1 MVKKIFVMFGLCG
14 GIYVLLE
21 LLFRG
26 RSHISM
32 FFAGGLSATCIFFCC
47 QLGRLKKACAFTKCL
62 FGSAVITLVEFVTG
76 VIVNLWLR
84 LSVWDYSDV
93 PFNLLGQICLP
104 FSLVWFVITL
114 PILKLGTWICGKEF
128 QFPST
133 AARKRATPDMP
144 ASSGE

>member
-1 MVKKIFVMFGLCG
+1 MVKKILCLFGLCG

-21 LLFRG
+21 LIFRG

-32 FFAGGLSATCIFFCC
+32 FFAGGLSATCIFVCC
-47 QLGRLKKACAFTKCL
+47 QCGRLKKACMFTKCL
-62 FGSAVITLVEFVTG
+62 FGSAVITAVEFVTG

-93 PFNLLGQICLP
+93 PWNLLGQICLP
-104 FSLVWFVITL
+104 FSLVWFVLTL
-114 PILKLGTWICGKEF
+114 PILKFGTLVCGKDV
-128 QFPST
+128 QFFST

-144 ASSGE
+144 VSSGE

>member
-1 MVKKIFVMFGLCG
+1 MVKKICLMFALCG

-32 FFAGGLSATCIFFCC
+32 FFAGGLSAVCIFFGC
-47 QLGRLKKACAFTKCL
+47 QLGRLRTAHTVAKCL
-62 FGSAVITLVEFVTG
+62 FGSAVITVVEFVTG
-76 VIVNLWLR
+76 AIVNLWLE
-84 LSVWDYSDV
+84 LEVWDYSDV

-104 FSLVWFVITL
+104 FSLIWFAITL
-114 PILKLGTWICGKEF
+114 PILKLGTLLCGKEV
-128 QFPST
+128 QFSST
-133 AARKRATPDMP
+133 AARKRSTPDMP

>member
-1 MVKKIFVMFGLCG
+1 MVKKMLCMFGLCG

-21 LLFRG
+21 LIFRG

-47 QLGRLKKACAFTKCL
+47 QFGRLKKACTFTKCL
-62 FGSAVITLVEFVTG
+62 FGSAVITAVEFVTG
-76 VIVNLWLR
+76 AIVNLWLR

-93 PFNLLGQICLP
+93 PFNLFGQICLP
-104 FSLVWFVITL
+104 FSLIWFVMTL
-114 PILKLGTWICGKEF
+114 PILGFGRLLCGKDL
-128 QFPST
+128 QPSST
-133 AARKRATPDMP
+133 AARKRETPDAP